1 MVVGIENKKD
11 TKPKIQQKLNTK
23 ERKTQNDTNKKTNN
37 KGSTTQNTDLRDH
50 SEESMN
56 NSSRRCPDQKMA

>member
-23 ERKTQNDTNKKTNN
+23 ERKTQNDTNN

-50 SEESMN
+50 SEESMD